1 MLGEQQCD
9 RISGGQERQL
19 LDSIRLE
26 QQRIRK
32 IEIAM
37 RDFKE
42 STIETHYNV
51 TIKSVPGC
59 KILSLRKTV
68 ADYYCEG
75 RLWEQ
80 LYAFVREEQVKL
92 RPGINNLAIYHNGGD
107 HRGRSRYRGGGYGGK
122 RRSGQG
128 RFLLQGDRA
137 CGGYGLYYGLWSI

>member
-59 KILSLRKTV
+59 KILSLRK
-68 ADYYCEG
+68 
-75 RLWEQ
+75 LWQ
-80 LYAFVREEQVKL
+80 IIIVKVGFGNSSMPL
-92 RPGINNLAIYHNGGD
+92 
-107 HRGRSRYRGGGYGGK
+107 
-122 RRSGQG
+122 
-128 RFLLQGDRA
+128 
-137 CGGYGLYYGLWSI
+137 